1 MKLQPLRYFRNL
13 STTLFLRLMAGFLC
27 IIILLVS
34 LTAYALS
41 VSKSNVRQEI
51 VKYNTLMLDSTME
64 NYEKHFNIIRQ
75 QMYLFLFSDR
85 VQKLQR
91 EPKYSDFGTIITD
104 ILSQVS
110 NANLYIADIV
120 FYSKS
125 HQFVID
131 KSASTTPDNLFDVF
145 MAGEKYPKSFW
156 DKQFEEPYTNHIFPA
171 DRFNSHL
178 FTGRKEVVGDYIPM
192 IFKRSDNKD
201 FYMAVF
207 LDASKMYEAFHQSL
221 NDDFIIYGTAGETLF
236 ERSQTSG
243 FPALDALKARS
254 GESFVLD
261 NRYHFYRT
269 GASGM
274 TYMHRLPVAQMA
286 SQTRLNLTLVVL
298 VVAVVLFSIVISL
311 LMAARINNP
320 FKQLVASIRGTNEAA
335 PYRSSIKEFDLISN
349 QLQDKNKLMRQWA
362 FIHLL
367 KDIRG
372 GSGRDAAK
380 LEFTGKPFVFVM
392 FQVVE
397 KKGASWDDGT
407 FSSWLYYMKV
417 FIEDKLNRV
426 FPDALTNQVEYNQIL
441 SLVFI
446 DRLETL
452 QELLREMKSVFDQ
465 DRDSGTITIAVTSIY
480 DRSDQISAAYKEVR
494 ERIDDRGLV
503 DETQIVTSS
512 SSRETGIAFSQE
524 EEAEFRANLREG
536 HGEVLERLME
546 RFFAK
551 QRDRELTAAAWLGF
565 AESVTER
572 IRSVAADQ
580 LGTPAADAILEN
592 AEQRIEGCVTIEAL
606 ERLLLEW
613 VRRTAEEIEGK
624 KDRKDTVTTF
634 VMNYVNEHLSEEIYL
649 DALAE
654 KLNLSSGYLSTYF
667 KEKTGKN
674 FVEYVNETR
683 IAQAAAMLV
692 NGRAKIQEVA
702 EAVGYR
708 NIASFN
714 RMFKK
719 YTGLRPS
726 DYRKSMQGAPE
737 E

>member
-1 MKLQPLRYFRNL
+1 MKLQPLRYFRNF

-41 VSKSNVRQEI
+41 VSKNNVRQEI
-51 VKYNTLMLDSTME
+51 VKYNTLMLDTTME
-64 NYEKHFNIIRQ
+64 NYEKHFDIIRK
-75 QMYLFLFSDR
+75 QMYLFMFSDR

-91 EPKYSDFGTIITD
+91 EPSYSDFGPIVGD

-110 NANLYIADIV
+110 NSNLYIADIV

-125 HQFVID
+125 HNFVID
-131 KSASTTPDNLFDVF
+131 KSTSTTPDNLFSVF

-156 DKQFEEPYTNHIFPA
+156 DGQFEETYTNRTFPA
-171 DRFNSHL
+171 DRFYSHV
-178 FTGRKEVVGDYIPM
+178 FTAREEVVGDFIPI
-192 IFKRSDNKD
+192 IFKRSDNRD

-207 LDASKMYEAFHQSL
+207 LDARRMYEAFHQSL
-221 NDDFIIYGTAGETLF
+221 NDDFVIYDREGDIIF
-236 ERSQTSG
+236 ERTATG
-243 FPALDALKARS
+243 DFPSLSSLNERD
-254 GESFVLD
+254 GEAFVVD
-261 NRYHFYRT
+261 NRYHFYKK

-274 TYMHRLPVAQMA
+274 TYMHRLPVAEIV

-298 VVAVVLFSIVISL
+298 VVAVVLFSVIIAL

-320 FKQLVASIRGTNEAA
+320 FKQLVDSIRGTSEPA

-349 QLQDKNKLMRQWA
+349 QLQDKNKLMKQWA

-372 GSGRDAAK
+372 SDRDAAK
-380 LEFTGKPFVFVM
+380 LEFSDKPFVFVL

-397 KKGASWDDGT
+397 KKNASWDGGT

-417 FIEDKLNRV
+417 FIEDKLNRE

-446 DRLETL
+446 DGQETL
-452 QELLREMKSVFDQ
+452 HKLLREMKAVFDQ

-480 DRSDQISAAYKEVR
+480 DRSDQISVAYREVR
-494 ERIDDRGLV
+494 DRIDERGLI
-503 DETQIVTSS
+503 DETQIIASS
-512 SSRETGIAFSQE
+512 PRRQTVIAFAQE

-536 HGEVLERLME
+536 NAEVLERLMD
-546 RFFAK
+546 RFFER
-551 QRDRELTAAAWLGF
+551 QRGQELSAAAWLRF
-565 AESVTER
+565 AEYVTER
-572 IRSVAADQ
+572 IRGAASDQ
-580 LGTPAADAILEN
+580 LGAPAAEAILEN
-592 AEQRIEGCVTIEAL
+592 AEQRIAGCVTVEAL
-606 ERLLLEW
+606 ERLLREW
-613 VRRTAEEIEGK
+613 ARRTAEAIEEK
-624 KDRKDTVTTF
+624 KDRKDTIATF

-649 DALAE
+649 DALAA

-667 KEKTGKN
+667 KDKTGKN

-683 IAQAAAMLV
+683 IERAMSLLV
-692 NGRAKIQEVA
+692 NGRSKIQEVA

-719 YTGLRPS
+719 YTGLKPS
-726 DYRKSMQGAPE
+726 EYRKSMQVASE

>member
-1 MKLQPLRYFRNL
+1 MKLQPLRYFRNF
-13 STTLFLRLMAGFLC
+13 STTLFLRLMAGFLS

-41 VSKSNVRQEI
+41 VSKSNVREEI
-51 VKYNTLMLDSTME
+51 VKYNTLMLDTTME
-64 NYEKHFNIIRQ
+64 NYEKHFDIIRK
-75 QMYLFLFSDR
+75 QMYLFMFSDR

-91 EPKYSDFGTIITD
+91 EPRYSDFGAIVTD
-104 ILSQVS
+104 IQTQVS
-110 NANLYIADIV
+110 NSNLYIADIV

-125 HQFVID
+125 HNFVID

-145 MAGEKYPKSFW
+145 MAGDQYPKSFW
-156 DKQFEEPYTNHIFPA
+156 DRQFEENYTNRTFPA
-171 DRFNSHL
+171 DRFYSDV
-178 FTGRKEVVGDYIPM
+178 FTGRQEVVGDYIPI
-192 IFKRSDNKD
+192 IFKRADNRD

-207 LDASKMYEAFHQSL
+207 LDANRMYEAFHQSL
-221 NDDFIIYGTAGETLF
+221 NDDFIIYDFEGQTIF
-236 ERSQTSG
+236 ERSDIG
-243 FPALDALKARS
+243 EFPALASLKSRT
-254 GESFVLD
+254 GNEFVMD
-261 NRYHFYRT
+261 NRYHFFRT
-269 GASGM
+269 SISGR
-274 TYMHRLPVAQMA
+274 TYMHRLPVAQIA

-298 VVAVVLFSIVISL
+298 VVAVVLLSL
-311 LMAARINNP
+311 VMALLLAARINNP
-320 FKQLVASIRGTNEAA
+320 FKKLVDSIRGANDEE
-335 PYRSSIKEFDLISN
+335 PYRSSIREFDLIGS
-349 QLQDKNKLMRQWA
+349 QLQDKNKLMKQWA

-367 KDIRG
+367 RDIRG
-372 GSGRDAAK
+372 SGREAAK
-380 LEFTGKPFVFVM
+380 LEFTDKPFVFVL

-452 QELLREMKSVFDQ
+452 QELLREMKTVFDQ

-480 DRSDQISAAYKEVR
+480 DRSDQISAAFKEVR

-503 DETQIVTSS
+503 DETQIVFSS
-512 SSRETGIAFSQE
+512 SSRHAEIAFTQE

-536 HGEVLERLME
+536 NGEVLERLME

-565 AESVTER
+565 AETVTER
-572 IRSVAADQ
+572 IRSAAADQ
-580 LGTPAADAILEN
+580 LGAPAADAILKN
-592 AEQRIEGCVTIEAL
+592 AEQLIEGCVTVEAL
-606 ERLLLEW
+606 ELLLLDW
-613 VRRTAEEIEGK
+613 IRRAAAEIDGK

-634 VMNYVNEHLSEEIYL
+634 VMDFVNEHLSEEIYL

-667 KEKTGKN
+667 KDKTGKN

-683 IAQAAAMLV
+683 IKEAAAMLV
-692 NGRAKIQEVA
+692 NGRSKIQEVA

-726 DYRKSMQGAPE
+726 DYRKSMQGAAE

>member
-1 MKLQPLRYFRNL
+1 MKFQPLRYFRNL
-13 STTLFLRLMAGFLC
+13 SSTLFLRLMAGFLC
-27 IIILLVS
+27 IILLLVS

-41 VSKSNVRQEI
+41 VSKNNVRQEV

-64 NYEKHFNIIRQ
+64 NYEKHFDIIRK
-75 QMYLFLFSDR
+75 QMYLFMFSDR

-91 EPKYSDFGTIITD
+91 EPNYSDFGGVIND
-104 ILSQVS
+104 ILYWVS
-110 NANLYIADIV
+110 NPNLYIADIV
-120 FYSKS
+120 FYSKEQ
-125 HQFVID
+125 QFVIE
-131 KSASTTPDNLFDVF
+131 KSTSTTPDNLFDVF
-145 MAGEKYPKSFW
+145 MAGKKYPKTFW
-156 DKQFEEPYTNHIFPA
+156 DEQFDATYTNRIFPA
-171 DRFNSHL
+171 DRFYSHV
-178 FTGRKEVVGDYIPM
+178 FTGRQEVVGDYIP
-192 IFKRSDNKD
+192 IVFKRADNHN

-207 LDASKMYEAFHQSL
+207 LDANKMYNAFHQSL
-221 NDDFIIYGTAGETLF
+221 NDDFIIYGADGETLF
-236 ERSQTSG
+236 ERSETSA
-243 FPALDALKARS
+243 FPALDTFKDR
-254 GESFVLD
+254 GGDEFIQD

-298 VVAVVLFSIVISL
+298 CVAVVLLSIVIAL

-320 FKQLVASIRGTNEAA
+320 FKQLVNTIRGTNEGE
-335 PYRSSIKEFDLISN
+335 PYRSSIREFDLISS
-349 QLQDKNKLMRQWA
+349 QLRDKNKLMRQWA

-372 GSGRDAAK
+372 GDSDAGK
-380 LEFTGKPFVFVM
+380 LEFADKPFVFVL

-397 KKGASWDDGT
+397 KRGAAWDGGT
-407 FSSWLYYMKV
+407 FRSWLYYMKV

-446 DRLETL
+446 DRPEELH
-452 QELLREMKSVFDQ
+452 QLLREMKTVFDQ
-465 DRDSGTITIAVTSIY
+465 DRDSGTITIAVTSVY
-480 DRSDQISAAYKEVR
+480 NRSDQISAAFKEVR
-494 ERIDDRGLV
+494 DRIGERELV
-503 DETQIVTSS
+503 DETQIVASS
-512 SSRETGIAFSQE
+512 SNRPTTLAFSPE
-524 EEAEFRANLREG
+524 EERQFRANLREG
-536 HGEVLERLME
+536 QADEVARLLEGFFE
-546 RFFAK
+546 RRRGQAP
-551 QRDRELTAAAWLGF
+551 TAAAWLRF
-565 AESVTER
+565 ALSAAER
-572 IRSVAADQ
+572 IRSVATEQ
-580 LGTPAADAILEN
+580 LGAPAAEGILEN
-592 AEQRIEGCVTIEAL
+592 AEERIDGCVTVAEL
-606 ERLLLEW
+606 ERLLIQW
-613 VRRTAEEIEGK
+613 ARRTAEAIEEK
-624 KDRKDTVTTF
+624 KEPKDSIALF

-667 KEKTGKN
+667 KEKTGRN

-683 IAQAAAMLV
+683 IAEAASLLV
-692 NGRAKIQEVA
+692 NSRSKIQEVA

-726 DYRKSMQGAPE
+726 DYRKSVQGASE
-737 E
+737 D